1 MRILQSGIYDKFIQD
16 QSRAKGELDRLTTQI
31 SSGKK
36 IEHAYEDSSVY
47 IDTLRL
53 DSEINALQGVQ
64 NRTEKSKVIT
74 DASDAAMNEFDTTL
88 IDFKTKLIQAANGTL
103 NDDNLRSMAEEL
115 EQSKEHLINLA
126 NSSVNGQYLFSGSAV
141 NVKPI
146 DSEGEYHGNDRAL
159 KTLISESSEVPYSI
173 DGASLFLGID
183 ESVKKSVS
191 SNVHLQNQTTSETLT
206 TTDKVEDLLG
216 STGDGYFYLT
226 GVRHD
231 GEAFKE
237 KITLNGSDEI
247 SKLLDEIT
255 LAYGANVKAELTENG
270 TIMIVDEKAG
280 NSKLDFQMVASNENV
295 TDLDALTS
303 KIEFTKS
310 ANSSNN
316 DRAKFDKSGNVLY
329 GNVALVYED
338 GFATSATKLSEMASQ
353 SLDGKSYVMDITDI
367 NGNAQ
372 TVTID
377 LSANS
382 TFSIGGNSYNI
393 YDADDSNGVTQTVAD
408 DFTLGQLNN
417 VIAMV
422 MADTLPTTNTK
433 AAFESAIVDAKE
445 IVDVGL
451 NSSGALKIVDN
462 SHNNQD
468 ISFSLYDKDTTDF
481 TKSAS
486 LSFMSNQ
493 AVVVDN
499 PKINFFKDLDT
510 IIEAVREGIR
520 GVDADGTKPN
530 NPGLQNAISKIDSLS
545 THVSKAHTKLGA
557 MSNNLQRAYDKAATL
572 ELNVNQLKS
581 KVSDVD
587 IAEAIVEYEQVSLN
601 YQAMM
606 STIAKVNSLSLL
618 NYLK

>member
-53 DSEINALQGVQ
+53 DSEINALQGIQ

-74 DASDAAMNEFDTTL
+74 DASDAAMNDFDTTL

-115 EQSKEHLINLA
+115 EQSKEHLMNLA

-146 DSEGEYHGNDRAL
+146 DSEGGYHGNDRPL

-173 DGASLFLGID
+173 DGQSLFLGID
-183 ESVKKSVS
+183 DSVKKSVS
-191 SNVHLQNQTTSETLT
+191 SNVHLQNQTSNETLT
-206 TTDKVEDLLG
+206 TSDTVADLLG
-216 STGDGYFYLT
+216 SSGSGYFYLT
-226 GVRHD
+226 GTKHD

-237 KITLNGSDEI
+237 KITLNGSDDI
-247 SKLLDEIT
+247 AKLLDEIT
-255 LAYGANVKAELTENG
+255 LAYDSSVKAELSSDG
-270 TIMIVDEKAG
+270 TIVIVDNKAG

-295 TDLDALTS
+295 TNLDDLTS

-316 DRAKFDKSGNVLY
+316 DRAKFDKNGNILS
-329 GNVALVYED
+329 GNVALVYGD
-338 GFATSATKLSEMASQ
+338 GFATNATKLSDMAKH
-353 SLDGKSYVMDITDI
+353 SLDGTSYVMDITDVH
-367 NGNAQ
+367 GNAQ
-372 TVTID
+372 RVTID

-393 YDADDSNGVTQTVAD
+393 YDADETNGITQTAAD
-408 DFTLGQLNN
+408 DLTLGQLNN
-417 VIAMV
+417 VIAMA
-422 MADTLPTTNTK
+422 MADKLPASNTK
-433 AAFESAIVDAKE
+433 ADFESAIVDAKAV
-445 IVDVGL
+445 VDVGL

-462 SHNNQD
+462 SNNNQD

-493 AVVVDN
+493 AVIMDN
-499 PKINFFKDLDT
+499 PKIDFFKDLDT

-530 NPGLQNAISKIDSLS
+530 NPGLQHAISKIDTLS
-545 THVSKAHTKLGA
+545 VHFSKSHTKLGA
-557 MSNNLQRAYDKAATL
+557 MSNNLQLANDKAATL